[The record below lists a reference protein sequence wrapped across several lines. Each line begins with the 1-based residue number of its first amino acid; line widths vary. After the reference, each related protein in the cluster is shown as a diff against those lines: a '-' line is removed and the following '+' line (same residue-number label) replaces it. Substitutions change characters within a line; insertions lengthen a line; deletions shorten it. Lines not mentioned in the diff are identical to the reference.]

1 MEKKTFKNLDLDVFE
16 ETLPNGLRLFLC
28 PMPRHEVAA
37 QMTVLFGGSVLEF
50 ELNGKDIKVPAGIAH
65 FLEHK
70 MFEKEDGTDPLK
82 VYESTGAY
90 ANAFTT
96 PYITAYHFEGGDD
109 FFKNLKNLLDTVH
122 KPYFTDENV
131 LKEKGII
138 SQEKK
143 NTLDEPRSVAYD
155 KSNENLF
162 KNSYY
167 KNSVL
172 GSLEDINSITKEMLY
187 DCYNAF
193 YHPSNMYLTITG
205 GFELDKTLD
214 FIKKYYEDLGL
225 SYQKPP
231 IKIPKEEPE
240 TVVKEK
246 EIVYRNTENKEIL
259 ISYKIKAPKES
270 KVITDL
276 YFSLLLNLKFSEISD
291 FPDITF
297 NDENIITDVGCN
309 FYTADD
315 YYIVN
320 VGITVKEDT
329 DKIINL
335 IDKAINDKNYSE
347 KEFNLI
353 KKVLLSSVVLLT
365 EKVPRTRDS
374 ISSDIYLYG
383 NVNYDIYDTY
393 KNISYDNFKEFASK
407 LDFSNKTITI
417 VEKDKW
423 PLSFLIDK
431 KISFY

>member
-1 MEKKTFKNLDLDVFE
+1 MEKKTFNNLKLDVYE
-16 ETLPNGLRLFLC
+16 ETLPNGLRIFLC

-50 ELNGKDIKVPAGIAH
+50 ELNDKNIKVPAGIAH

-90 ANAFTT
+90 ANAFTS

-109 FFKNLKNLLDTVH
+109 FFKNLQNLLDTVH

-143 NTLDEPRSVAYD
+143 NTMDQPKSIVYD

-162 KNSYY
+162 HNSYF
-167 KNSVL
+167 KHSVL

-205 GFELDKTLD
+205 GFDINQTLD
-214 FIKKYYEDLGL
+214 FIKKYYQKLGL

-231 IKIPKEEPE
+231 VKITKQEPE
-240 TVVKEK
+240 TVFKDK
-246 EIVYRNTENKEIL
+246 EIVHRNTENKEIL
-259 ISYKIKAPKES
+259 ISYKVKPPKKS
-270 KVITDL
+270 RIISDL
-276 YFSLLLNLKFSEISD
+276 YFSLLLNLKFSETSD

-297 NDENIITDVGCN
+297 NDENIITDVGCS

-315 YYIVN
+315 YYIIN
-320 VGITVKEDT
+320 VGVTVKEDT
-329 DKIINL
+329 DKIISL
-335 IDKAINDKNYSE
+335 IDKAINDKTYSE

-353 KKVLLSSVVLLT
+353 KKVLLSSVILLT
-365 EKVPRTRDS
+365 EKVSRTRDS
-374 ISSDIYLYG
+374 IASDVYLYG
-383 NVNYDIYDTY
+383 NVNYDIYNTY
-393 KNISYDNFKEFASK
+393 KNISYDEFQTFVNNLNFN
-407 LDFSNKTITI
+407 NKTITI
-417 VEKDKW
+417 VEKDK
-423 PLSFLIDK
+423 
-431 KISFY
+431 

>member
-1 MEKKTFKNLDLDVFE
+1 MEKKTFNNLNLDVYE
-16 ETLPNGLRLFLC
+16 ETLPNGLRIFLC

-37 QMTVLFGGSVLEF
+37 QMTVSFGGSVLEF
-50 ELNGKDIKVPAGIAH
+50 ELNGKNIKVPAGIAH

-90 ANAFTT
+90 ANAFTS

-109 FFKNLKNLLDTVH
+109 FFKNLQNLLDTVH

-143 NTLDEPRSVAYD
+143 NTMDQPKSIVYD

-162 KNSYY
+162 HNSYF
-167 KNSVL
+167 KHSVL

-193 YHPSNMYLTITG
+193 YHPSNMYLTIIG
-205 GFELDKTLD
+205 GFDINQTLD
-214 FIKKYYEDLGL
+214 FIKKYYQKLGL

-231 IKIPKEEPE
+231 VKITKQEPE
-240 TVVKEK
+240 TVFKDK
-246 EIVYRNTENKEIL
+246 EIVHRNTENKEIL
-259 ISYKIKAPKES
+259 ISYKVKPPKKS
-270 KVITDL
+270 RIITDL

-297 NDENIITDVGCN
+297 NDENIITDVGCS

-315 YYIVN
+315 YYIIN
-320 VGITVKEDT
+320 VGVTVKEDT
-329 DKIINL
+329 DKIISL
-335 IDKAINDKNYSE
+335 IDKAINDKTYSE

-353 KKVLLSSVVLLT
+353 KKVLLSSVILLT
-365 EKVPRTRDS
+365 EKVSRTRDS
-374 ISSDIYLYG
+374 IASDVYLYG
-383 NVNYDIYDTY
+383 NVNYDIYNTY
-393 KNISYDNFKEFASK
+393 KNISYDEFQTFVNNLNFN
-407 LDFSNKTITI
+407 NKTITI
-417 VEKDKW
+417 VEKNQ
-423 PLSFLIDK
+423 
-431 KISFY
+431 

>member
-1 MEKKTFKNLDLDVFE
+1 MEKKTFNNLNLDVYE
-16 ETLPNGLRLFLC
+16 ETLPNGLRIFLC

-50 ELNGKDIKVPAGIAH
+50 ELNDKNIKVPAGIAH

-82 VYESTGAY
+82 IYESTGAY
-90 ANAFTT
+90 ANAFTS

-109 FFKNLKNLLDTVH
+109 FFKNLQNLLDTVH

-143 NTLDEPRSVAYD
+143 NTMDQPKSIVYD

-162 KNSYY
+162 HNSYF
-167 KNSVL
+167 KHSVL

-205 GFELDKTLD
+205 GFDINQTLD
-214 FIKKYYEDLGL
+214 FIKEYYQKLGL

-231 IKIPKEEPE
+231 VKINKQEPE
-240 TVVKEK
+240 TVFKDK
-246 EIVYRNTENKEIL
+246 EIVHRNTENKEIL
-259 ISYKIKAPKES
+259 ISYKVKPPKKS
-270 KVITDL
+270 RIITDL

-297 NDENIITDVGCN
+297 NDENIITDVGCS

-315 YYIVN
+315 YYIIN
-320 VGITVKEDT
+320 VGVTVKEDT
-329 DKIINL
+329 DKIISL
-335 IDKAINDKNYSE
+335 IDKAINDKTYSE

-353 KKVLLSSVVLLT
+353 KKVLLSSVILLT
-365 EKVPRTRDS
+365 EKVSRTRDS
-374 ISSDIYLYG
+374 IASDVYLYG
-383 NVNYDIYDTY
+383 NVNYDIYNTY
-393 KNISYDNFKEFASK
+393 KNISYDEFQTFVNNLNFN
-407 LDFSNKTITI
+407 NKTITI
-417 VEKDKW
+417 VEKDK
-423 PLSFLIDK
+423 
-431 KISFY
+431 

>member
-1 MEKKTFKNLDLDVFE
+1 MEKKTFNNLNLDVYE
-16 ETLPNGLRLFLC
+16 ETLPNGLRIFLC

-50 ELNGKDIKVPAGIAH
+50 ELNDKNIKVPAGIAH

-90 ANAFTT
+90 ANAFTS

-109 FFKNLKNLLDTVH
+109 FFKNLQNLLDTVH

-143 NTLDEPRSVAYD
+143 NTMDQPKSIVYD

-162 KNSYY
+162 HNSYF
-167 KNSVL
+167 KHSVL

-205 GFELDKTLD
+205 GFDINQTLD
-214 FIKKYYEDLGL
+214 FIKKYYQKLGL

-231 IKIPKEEPE
+231 VKITKQEPE
-240 TVVKEK
+240 TVFKDK
-246 EIVYRNTENKEIL
+246 EIVHRNTENKEIL
-259 ISYKIKAPKES
+259 ISYKVKPPKKS
-270 KVITDL
+270 RIITDL

-297 NDENIITDVGCN
+297 NDENIITDVGCS

-315 YYIVN
+315 YYIIN
-320 VGITVKEDT
+320 VGVTVKEDT
-329 DKIINL
+329 DKIISL
-335 IDKAINDKNYSE
+335 IDKAINDKTYSE

-353 KKVLLSSVVLLT
+353 KKVLLSSVILLT
-365 EKVPRTRDS
+365 EKVSRTRDS
-374 ISSDIYLYG
+374 IASDVYLYG
-383 NVNYDIYDTY
+383 NVNYDIYNTY
-393 KNISYDNFKEFASK
+393 KNISYDEFQTFVNNLNFN
-407 LDFSNKTITI
+407 NKTITI
-417 VEKDKW
+417 VEKDQ
-423 PLSFLIDK
+423 
-431 KISFY
+431 

>member
-1 MEKKTFKNLDLDVFE
+1 MEKKTFNNLNLDVYE
-16 ETLPNGLRLFLC
+16 ETLPNGLRIFLC
-28 PMPRHEVAA
+28 PMSRHEVAA

-50 ELNGKDIKVPAGIAH
+50 ELNGKNIKVPAGIAH

-82 VYESTGAY
+82 IYESTGAY
-90 ANAFTT
+90 ANAFTS

-109 FFKNLKNLLDTVH
+109 FFKNLQNLLDTAH

-143 NTLDEPRSVAYD
+143 NTMDQPKSIVYD

-162 KNSYY
+162 HNSYF
-167 KNSVL
+167 KHSVL

-205 GFELDKTLD
+205 GFDINQTLD
-214 FIKKYYEDLGL
+214 FIKKYYQKLGL

-231 IKIPKEEPE
+231 VKITKQEPE
-240 TVVKEK
+240 TVFKDK
-246 EIVYRNTENKEIL
+246 EIVHRNTENKEIL
-259 ISYKIKAPKES
+259 ISYKVKPPKKS
-270 KVITDL
+270 RIITDL

-297 NDENIITDVGCN
+297 NDENIITDVGCS

-315 YYIVN
+315 YYIIN
-320 VGITVKEDT
+320 VGVTVKEDT
-329 DKIINL
+329 DKIISL
-335 IDKAINDKNYSE
+335 IDKAINDKTYSE

-353 KKVLLSSVVLLT
+353 KKVLLSSVILLT
-365 EKVPRTRDS
+365 EKVSRTRDS
-374 ISSDIYLYG
+374 IASDVYLYG
-383 NVNYDIYDTY
+383 NVNYDIYNTY
-393 KNISYDNFKEFASK
+393 KNISYDEFQTFVNNLNFN
-407 LDFSNKTITI
+407 NKTITI
-417 VEKDKW
+417 VEKNQ
-423 PLSFLIDK
+423 
-431 KISFY
+431 

>member
-1 MEKKTFKNLDLDVFE
+1 MEKKTFNNLNLDVYE
-16 ETLPNGLRLFLC
+16 ETLPNGLRIFLC

-37 QMTVLFGGSVLEF
+37 QMTVSFGGSVLEF
-50 ELNGKDIKVPAGIAH
+50 ELNGKNIKVPAGIAH

-90 ANAFTT
+90 ANAFTS

-109 FFKNLKNLLDTVH
+109 FFKNLQNLLDTVH

-143 NTLDEPRSVAYD
+143 NTMDQPKSIVYD

-162 KNSYY
+162 HNSYF
-167 KNSVL
+167 KHSVL

-193 YHPSNMYLTITG
+193 YHPSNMYLTIIG
-205 GFELDKTLD
+205 GFDINQTLD
-214 FIKKYYEDLGL
+214 FIKKYYQKLGL

-231 IKIPKEEPE
+231 VKITKQEPE
-240 TVVKEK
+240 TVFKDK
-246 EIVYRNTENKEIL
+246 EIVHRNTENKEIL
-259 ISYKIKAPKES
+259 ISYKVKPPKKS
-270 KVITDL
+270 RIITDL

-297 NDENIITDVGCN
+297 NDENIITDVGCS
-309 FYTADD
+309 FYTADN
-315 YYIVN
+315 YYIIN
-320 VGITVKEDT
+320 VGVTVKEDT
-329 DKIINL
+329 DKIISL
-335 IDKAINDKNYSE
+335 IDKAINDKTYSE

-353 KKVLLSSVVLLT
+353 KKVLLSSVILLT
-365 EKVPRTRDS
+365 EKVSRTRDS
-374 ISSDIYLYG
+374 IASDVYLYG
-383 NVNYDIYDTY
+383 NVNYDIYNTY
-393 KNISYDNFKEFASK
+393 KNISYDEFQTFVNNLNFN
-407 LDFSNKTITI
+407 NKTITI
-417 VEKDKW
+417 VEKDK
-423 PLSFLIDK
+423 
-431 KISFY
+431 

>member
-1 MEKKTFKNLDLDVFE
+1 MEKKTFNNLNLDVYE
-16 ETLPNGLRLFLC
+16 ETLPNGLRIFLC

-37 QMTVLFGGSVLEF
+37 QMTVSFGGSVLEF
-50 ELNGKDIKVPAGIAH
+50 ELNGKNIKVPAGIAH

-90 ANAFTT
+90 ANAFTS

-109 FFKNLKNLLDTVH
+109 FFKNLQNLLDTVH

-143 NTLDEPRSVAYD
+143 NTMDQPKSIVYD

-162 KNSYY
+162 HNSYF
-167 KNSVL
+167 KHSVL

-205 GFELDKTLD
+205 GFDINQTLD
-214 FIKKYYEDLGL
+214 FIKKYYQKLGL

-231 IKIPKEEPE
+231 VKITKQEPE
-240 TVVKEK
+240 TVFKDK
-246 EIVYRNTENKEIL
+246 EIVHRNTENKEIL
-259 ISYKIKAPKES
+259 ISYKVKPPKKS
-270 KVITDL
+270 RIITDL

-297 NDENIITDVGCN
+297 NDENIITDVGCS

-315 YYIVN
+315 YYIIN
-320 VGITVKEDT
+320 VGVTVKEDT
-329 DKIINL
+329 DKIISL
-335 IDKAINDKNYSE
+335 IDKAISDKTYSE

-353 KKVLLSSVVLLT
+353 KKVLLSSVILLT
-365 EKVPRTRDS
+365 EKVSRTRDS
-374 ISSDIYLYG
+374 IASDVYLYG
-383 NVNYDIYDTY
+383 NVNYDIYNIY
-393 KNISYDNFKEFASK
+393 KNISYDEFQTFVNNLNFNS
-407 LDFSNKTITI
+407 KTITI
-417 VEKDKW
+417 VEKDK
-423 PLSFLIDK
+423 
-431 KISFY
+431 

>member
-1 MEKKTFKNLDLDVFE
+1 MEKKTFNNLNLDVYE
-16 ETLPNGLRLFLC
+16 ETLPNGLRIFLC

-50 ELNGKDIKVPAGIAH
+50 ELNGKNIKVPAGIAH

-82 VYESTGAY
+82 IYESTGAY
-90 ANAFTT
+90 ANAFTS

-109 FFKNLKNLLDTVH
+109 FFKSLQNLLDTVH

-143 NTLDEPRSVAYD
+143 NTMDQPKSIVYD

-162 KNSYY
+162 HNSYF
-167 KNSVL
+167 KHSVL

-205 GFELDKTLD
+205 GFDINQTLD
-214 FIKKYYEDLGL
+214 FIKKYYQKLGL

-231 IKIPKEEPE
+231 VKITKQEPE
-240 TVVKEK
+240 TVFKDK
-246 EIVYRNTENKEIL
+246 EIVHRNTENKEIL
-259 ISYKIKAPKES
+259 ISYKVKPPKKS
-270 KVITDL
+270 RIITDL

-297 NDENIITDVGCN
+297 NDENIITDVGCS

-315 YYIVN
+315 YYIIN
-320 VGITVKEDT
+320 VGVTVKEDT
-329 DKIINL
+329 DKIISL
-335 IDKAINDKNYSE
+335 IDKAISDTTYSE

-353 KKVLLSSVVLLT
+353 KKVLLSSVILLT
-365 EKVPRTRDS
+365 EKVSRTRDS
-374 ISSDIYLYG
+374 IASDVYLYG
-383 NVNYDIYDTY
+383 NVNYDIYNTY
-393 KNISYDNFKEFASK
+393 KNISYDEFQTFVNNLNFN
-407 LDFSNKTITI
+407 NKTITI
-417 VEKDKW
+417 VEKDK
-423 PLSFLIDK
+423 
-431 KISFY
+431 

>member
-1 MEKKTFKNLDLDVFE
+1 MEKKTFNNLNLDVYE
-16 ETLPNGLRLFLC
+16 ETLPNGLRIFLC

-50 ELNGKDIKVPAGIAH
+50 ELNDKNIKVPAGIAH

-90 ANAFTT
+90 ANAFTS

-109 FFKNLKNLLDTVH
+109 FFKNLQNLLDTVH

-143 NTLDEPRSVAYD
+143 NTMDQPKSIVYD

-162 KNSYY
+162 HNSYF
-167 KNSVL
+167 KHSVL

-205 GFELDKTLD
+205 GFDINQTLD
-214 FIKKYYEDLGL
+214 FIKKYYQKLGL

-231 IKIPKEEPE
+231 VKITKQEPE
-240 TVVKEK
+240 TVFKDK
-246 EIVYRNTENKEIL
+246 EIVHRNTENKEIL
-259 ISYKIKAPKES
+259 ISYKVKPPKKS
-270 KVITDL
+270 RIITDL
-276 YFSLLLNLKFSEISD
+276 YFSLLLNLKFSETSD

-297 NDENIITDVGCN
+297 NDENIITDVGCS

-315 YYIVN
+315 YYIIN
-320 VGITVKEDT
+320 VGVTVKEDT
-329 DKIINL
+329 DKIISL
-335 IDKAINDKNYSE
+335 IDKAINDKTYSE

-353 KKVLLSSVVLLT
+353 KKVLLSSVILLT
-365 EKVPRTRDS
+365 EKVSRTRDS
-374 ISSDIYLYG
+374 IASDVYLYG
-383 NVNYDIYDTY
+383 NVNYDIYNTY
-393 KNISYDNFKEFASK
+393 KNISYDEFQTFVNNLNFN
-407 LDFSNKTITI
+407 NKTITI
-417 VEKDKW
+417 VEKDK
-423 PLSFLIDK
+423 
-431 KISFY
+431 

>member
-1 MEKKTFKNLDLDVFE
+1 MEKKTFNNLNLDVYE
-16 ETLPNGLRLFLC
+16 ETLPNGLRIFLC

-37 QMTVLFGGSVLEF
+37 QMTVSFGGSVLEF
-50 ELNGKDIKVPAGIAH
+50 ELNGKNIKVPAGMAH

-90 ANAFTT
+90 ANAFTS

-109 FFKNLKNLLDTVH
+109 FFKNLQNLLDTVH

-143 NTLDEPRSVAYD
+143 NTMDQPKSIVYD

-162 KNSYY
+162 HNSYF
-167 KNSVL
+167 KHSVL

-205 GFELDKTLD
+205 GFDINQTLD
-214 FIKKYYEDLGL
+214 FIKKYYQKLGL

-231 IKIPKEEPE
+231 VKITKQEPE
-240 TVVKEK
+240 TVFKDK
-246 EIVYRNTENKEIL
+246 EIVHRNTENKEIL
-259 ISYKIKAPKES
+259 ISYKVKPPKKS
-270 KVITDL
+270 RIITDL

-297 NDENIITDVGCN
+297 NDENIITDVGCS

-315 YYIVN
+315 YYIIN
-320 VGITVKEDT
+320 VGVTVKEDT
-329 DKIINL
+329 DKIISL
-335 IDKAINDKNYSE
+335 IDKAISDKTYSE

-353 KKVLLSSVVLLT
+353 KKVLLSSVILLT
-365 EKVPRTRDS
+365 EKVSRTRDS
-374 ISSDIYLYG
+374 IASDVYLYG
-383 NVNYDIYDTY
+383 NVNYDIYNIY
-393 KNISYDNFKEFASK
+393 KNISYDEFQTFVNNLNFNS
-407 LDFSNKTITI
+407 KTITI
-417 VEKDKW
+417 VEKDK
-423 PLSFLIDK
+423 
-431 KISFY
+431 

>member
-1 MEKKTFKNLDLDVFE
+1 MEKKTFNNLNLDVYE
-16 ETLPNGLRLFLC
+16 ETLPNGLRIFLC

-50 ELNGKDIKVPAGIAH
+50 ELNDKNIKVPAGIAH

-90 ANAFTT
+90 ANAFTS

-109 FFKNLKNLLDTVH
+109 FFKNLQNLLDTVH

-143 NTLDEPRSVAYD
+143 NTMDQPKSIVYD

-162 KNSYY
+162 HNSYF
-167 KNSVL
+167 KHSVL

-205 GFELDKTLD
+205 GFDINQTLD
-214 FIKKYYEDLGL
+214 FIKKYYQKLGL

-231 IKIPKEEPE
+231 VKITKQEPE
-240 TVVKEK
+240 TVFKDK
-246 EIVYRNTENKEIL
+246 EIVHRNTENKEIL
-259 ISYKIKAPKES
+259 ISYKVKPPKKS
-270 KVITDL
+270 RIITDL
-276 YFSLLLNLKFSEISD
+276 YFSLLLNLKFSETSD

-297 NDENIITDVGCN
+297 NDENIITDVGCS

-315 YYIVN
+315 YYIIN
-320 VGITVKEDT
+320 VGVTVKEDT
-329 DKIINL
+329 DKIISL
-335 IDKAINDKNYSE
+335 IDKAINDKTYSE

-353 KKVLLSSVVLLT
+353 KKVLLSSVILLT
-365 EKVPRTRDS
+365 EKVSRTRDS
-374 ISSDIYLYG
+374 IASDVYLYG
-383 NVNYDIYDTY
+383 NVNYDIYNTY
-393 KNISYDNFKEFASK
+393 KNISYDEFQTFVNNLNFN
-407 LDFSNKTITI
+407 NKTITI
-417 VEKDKW
+417 VEKNQ
-423 PLSFLIDK
+423 
-431 KISFY
+431 

>member
-1 MEKKTFKNLDLDVFE
+1 MEKKTFNNLNLDVYE
-16 ETLPNGLRLFLC
+16 ETLPNGLRIFLC

-50 ELNGKDIKVPAGIAH
+50 ELNGKNIKVPAGIAH

-90 ANAFTT
+90 ANAFTS

-109 FFKNLKNLLDTVH
+109 FFKNLQNLLDTVH

-143 NTLDEPRSVAYD
+143 NTMDQPKSIVYD

-162 KNSYY
+162 HNSYF
-167 KNSVL
+167 KHSVL

-205 GFELDKTLD
+205 GFDINQTLD
-214 FIKKYYEDLGL
+214 FIKKYYQKLGL

-231 IKIPKEEPE
+231 VKITKQEPE
-240 TVVKEK
+240 TVFKDK
-246 EIVYRNTENKEIL
+246 EIVHRNTENKEIL
-259 ISYKIKAPKES
+259 ISYKVKPPKKS
-270 KVITDL
+270 RIITDL

-297 NDENIITDVGCN
+297 NDENIITDVGCS

-315 YYIVN
+315 YYIIN
-320 VGITVKEDT
+320 VGVTVKEDT
-329 DKIINL
+329 DKIISL
-335 IDKAINDKNYSE
+335 IDKAINDKTYSE

-353 KKVLLSSVVLLT
+353 KKVLLSSVILLT
-365 EKVPRTRDS
+365 EKVSRTRDS
-374 ISSDIYLYG
+374 IASDVYLYG
-383 NVNYDIYDTY
+383 NVNYDIYNTY
-393 KNISYDNFKEFASK
+393 KNISYDEFQTFVNNLNFN
-407 LDFSNKTITI
+407 NKTITI
-417 VEKDKW
+417 VEKE
-423 PLSFLIDK
+423 I
-431 KISFY
+431 